1 MIRFTRRRSLVA
13 VVATLAVA
21 AAASAQTPRKVT
33 RLAEGVYAIEHPDAG
48 DGFASGNTTVVIG
61 ERQVLVVDA
70 GFLPSI
76 AREDIAQIRKWTD
89 KPVAFLLDT
98 HFHNDHNFGNRVYL
112 DSFPAL
118 TIVAQVE
125 TKKDMDLFGPGSESR
140 AAAYSGKLQR
150 MLDRGTTSD
159 GRRLTPAERGEVK
172 NALAQQGPA
181 LAELKGVR
189 FQSATLTF
197 ERGFTVDLGDREVQ
211 VRFLGRGNTAGDA
224 VMFLPKE
231 RILAAGDLVAYPLPN
246 IYDGYPAEWAGTLEN
261 LSQLA
266 PATIVPGHGP
276 ILHDTA
282 YVILLA
288 TCSGVPWPSWT
299 PGLRRWAPPCPAP
312 STT

>member
-1 MIRFTRRRSLVA
+1 MRFTRRPSLVA
-13 VVATLAVA
+13 VVASLAVA

-33 RLAEGVYAIEHPDAG
+33 RLAEAVYAIEHPDAG

-98 HFHNDHNFGNRVYL
+98 HFHNYHNFGNRVYL

-159 GRRLTPAERGEVK
+159 GRRLTQAERGEVK
-172 NALAQQGPA
+172 NALTQQGPA
-181 LAELKGVR
+181 LAEL
-189 FQSATLTF
+189 
-197 ERGFTVDLGDREVQ
+197 
-211 VRFLGRGNTAGDA
+211 
-224 VMFLPKE
+224 
-231 RILAAGDLVAYPLPN
+231 
-246 IYDGYPAEWAGTLEN
+246 
-261 LSQLA
+261 
-266 PATIVPGHGP
+266 
-276 ILHDTA
+276 
-282 YVILLA
+282 
-288 TCSGVPWPSWT
+288 
-299 PGLRRWAPPCPAP
+299 
-312 STT
+312 